1 MKPFAGM
8 GRILLMDDEED
19 VRQTTGDVLMRL
31 GYAVEF
37 AGDGLRAIDLYQEA
51 RNAGTPFDAV
61 IMDLPMPGGMGG
73 NEALEKL
80 LVIDP
85 KARVLASS
93 GYLNDPVM
101 TAYKKYGFSRVVPKS
116 YRIHDLGN
124 TLTADRNSGQG
135 FRRTPGALITIYR

>member
-1 MKPFAGM
+1 MNEMKRFAGT

-31 GYAVEF
+31 GYTVEF
-37 AGDGLRAIDLYQEA
+37 AADGLRAIDLYQEA
-51 RNAGTPFDAV
+51 RNTGSPFDAV
-61 IMDLPMPGGMGG
+61 IMDLTIPGGMGG

-80 LVIDP
+80 LAIDP
-85 KARVLASS
+85 KARVIVSS

-101 TAYKKYGFSRVVPKS
+101 TEYKKYGFSGVVPKP

-124 TLTADRNSGQG
+124 TLHAVIRNEASDA
-135 FRRTPGALITIYR
+135 PLAH